1 MLRDVCLRS
10 VIFVLVSAAL
20 EGAAFASDEQMSL
33 ARSEAMIKDAE
44 TRLADVVAMSR
55 PDKPKTPEERLAV
68 GELSLRQKDY
78 AGAIAVFSQV
88 VELFHQ
94 KKASESAH
102 ADALYFL
109 AEAYFRDEQLLSARR
124 HYKALA
130 ELATRGAYSTYA
142 GRALGRLV
150 DVALRTGR
158 LDGLDFVF
166 AELALLSGEDTSGSL
181 AYAAG
186 KAHFARRNYPNAL
199 TELKRVPERA
209 TFALRAGYLTGV
221 VYTNEVVAG
230 SAQPLSDQ
238 EREQLPTKAQRFGKA
253 ILQFQSVAQNKAA
266 SSDDQHVIDLAWM
279 ALARLFYESDE
290 LLDAAD
296 AYNHVGRTSPEF
308 PIVLFEL
315 AWVYVRMQDYRRAE
329 QALEL
334 LAVVSP
340 ETLSFAEGALL
351 RADLMLRSKNFE
363 GAREVYQSV
372 KSRFEPAQGD
382 ISVFLVKTTDP
393 AVYYDRL
400 IEDRVGVRTED
411 DIPPVVMDWVREES
425 EDQRV
430 FALIDDVMRSR
441 ELIKDGQRMAS
452 KMETILTSS
461 ARAKAFP
468 DLKLRL
474 QHSLGILNELSQAKR
489 ALALGLEAADDS
501 AYAGALGDARAK
513 RRELMDRMK
522 ELPVTPSD
530 FSRRETAGQEEWNGI
545 SQRIQQLT
553 LETDRLQAVVNGL
566 RRVLRDA
573 DKYGVV
579 RSEEAKARFQREIE
593 DNEQQIEIFKRL
605 LTENKELLERGR
617 IQIGFGDSRYVED
630 RKIRADFAKA
640 FSKEVGFL
648 SDGSG
653 GGNGRD
659 FVKRARPLLERGE
672 RVERRLR
679 ELIAGFE
686 REVADGAVL
695 LRQAVAEEAHNLRAF
710 GEQLDGLDQN
720 ARLLVG
726 EVAKRTFGLVRERL
740 ESIVLRADVGIV
752 QQAWEVREHHREK
765 VRNLQ
770 RKRSSEDQ
778 QLNAELEEVLHQ
790 GGGKDRP

>member
-1 MLRDVCLRS
+1 MLRDACLRGL
-10 VIFVLVSAAL
+10 VVALVSIATPSRVWAL
-20 EGAAFASDEQMSL
+20 DERDSL
-33 ARSEAMIKDAE
+33 ARTESLIKDVEA
-44 TRLADVVAMSR
+44 RLVDVAAMER
-55 PDKPKTPEERLAV
+55 PDKPETPEERIAA
-68 GELSLRQKDY
+68 GEVLLRQKDY
-78 AGAIAVFSQV
+78 GRAIAAFSQV
-88 VELFHQ
+88 NELFLQ

-109 AEAYFRDEQLLSARR
+109 AESYFRDEQLLSARR

-130 ELATRGAYSTYA
+130 EQGARGAYATYA

-166 AELALLSGEDTSGSL
+166 AQLASLPRDDVSGSL

-186 KAHFARRNYPNAL
+186 KAHFAKRNYPQAL
-199 TELKRVPERA
+199 AELKRVPERA
-209 TFALRAGYLTGV
+209 AFALRAAYLTGV
-221 VYTNEVVAG
+221 VHTNEVVAG
-230 SAQPLSDQ
+230 TAAPLTDQ
-238 EREQLPTKAQRFGKA
+238 EREQLPLKAQRFGRA
-253 ILQFQSVAQNKAA
+253 ILQFQNIAQNKVTT
-266 SSDDQHVIDLAWM
+266 SDEQHVVDLSWM
-279 ALARLFYESDE
+279 ALARLFYESDD

-308 PIVLFEL
+308 PVVLFEL
-315 AWVYVRMQDYRRAE
+315 AWVYVRMEDYRRAE

-363 GAREVYQSV
+363 GARDVYQSV
-372 KSRFEPAQGD
+372 KSRFEPVGTD
-382 ISVFLVKTTDP
+382 ISAFLAATTDP

-400 IEDRVGVRTED
+400 IDDRVGVRTED
-411 DIPPVVMDWVREES
+411 ELPPVVMDWVREES

-441 ELIKDGQRMAS
+441 ELLKDAQRMAS

-474 QHSLGILNELSQAKR
+474 QHGLGLLNQLTQAKR
-489 ALALGLEAADDS
+489 ALALGLEAADDA
-501 AYAGALGDARAK
+501 AYAGELSQAREK
-513 RRELMDRMK
+513 RRGLMNRVK
-522 ELPVTPSD
+522 ELPVTASD
-530 FSRRETAGQEEWNGI
+530 FSRRESAGQEEWNGI

-553 LETDRLQAVVNGL
+553 LETDRLQAVINGL

-579 RSEEAKARFQREIE
+579 RSEDAKARFQREIE
-593 DNEQQIEIFKRL
+593 ENEQQVEVYKRQL
-605 LTENKELLERGR
+605 NEQKELLERGR

-630 RKIRADFAKA
+630 RSARSDFDRAFGN
-640 FSKEVGFL
+640 EVKLLKSGR
-648 SDGSG
+648 GSEA
-653 GGNGRD
+653 GRA
-659 FVKRARPLLERGE
+659 FVKDAARLLERTA

-679 ELIAGFE
+679 ELISGFE
-686 REVADGAVL
+686 REVGEGAVR
-695 LRQAVAEEAHNLRAF
+695 LRQEVAAEAHNLRAF
-710 GEQLDGLDQN
+710 SDQLNGLDQQ
-720 ARLLVG
+720 ARILVG

-752 QQAWEVREHHREK
+752 QQAWEVREHHRDK
-765 VRNLQ
+765 VRTLQ

-778 QLNAELEEVLHQ
+778 QLSAELEEVLQ
-790 GGGKDRP
+790 DGGGKKEP